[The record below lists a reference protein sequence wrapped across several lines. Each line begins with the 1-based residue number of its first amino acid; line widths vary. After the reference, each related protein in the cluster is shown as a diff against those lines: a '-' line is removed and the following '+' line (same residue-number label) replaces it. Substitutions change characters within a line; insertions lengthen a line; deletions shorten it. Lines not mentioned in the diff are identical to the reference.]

1 MCQLKCQ
8 KSQPT
13 VKLKV
18 PGETQKVG
26 PFLPLFLLK
35 KHFLYVALI
44 MERTVNVS
52 GVRRRPAKGYVYVW
66 TIGEVHE
73 VGSCG
78 VWRGKGGS
86 AYFRV
91 ANPSDLWG
99 ATISS
104 SPSNELLLPIRN
116 KYCHYQFRPH
126 FLVAFDSTRGN
137 LWPGWLSAITFLI
150 CSLKIFVVK
159 AQSRKEG
166 KCDHWSYLV

>member
-26 PFLPLFLLK
+26 WKVTFQ
-35 KHFLYVALI
+35 ALSI
-44 MERTVNVS
+44 KETFSLCCPNNGKNSERVWGQKEASKRLCVRLNHWRS
-52 GVRRRPAKGYVYVW
+52 SWGGLVRRRLEGK
-66 TIGEVHE
+66 
-73 VGSCG
+73 
-78 VWRGKGGS
+78 RGLC
-86 AYFRV
+86 YFRV

-116 KYCHYQFRPH
+116 KYCHYKFSLH

-137 LWPGWLSAITFLI
+137 LWPGWLSTITFLF
-150 CSLKIFVVK
+150 CSLKIF
-159 AQSRKEG
+159 
-166 KCDHWSYLV
+166 W